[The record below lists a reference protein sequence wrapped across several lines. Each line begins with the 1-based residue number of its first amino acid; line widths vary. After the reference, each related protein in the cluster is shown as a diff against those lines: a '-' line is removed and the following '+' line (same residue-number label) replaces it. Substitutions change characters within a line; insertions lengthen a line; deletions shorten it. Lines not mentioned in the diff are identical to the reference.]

1 MTRSKRIILIPIS
14 VLALGFGLWL
24 GTILTSQPVVEA
36 PTISGIFFTE
46 PKEIEDFTLVDH
58 TGHPFHRDWFLGKW
72 TFLYFGYTYC
82 PDVCP
87 LTLMELAKVQRQM
100 AEKQSDQDTA
110 YMMVSVDPQRD
121 TPQRLGEYTRYFN
134 PKFLGATGTP
144 EELAKLAQQFG
155 VVYMRAPIEN
165 DEANYSIDHSSTV
178 ILIDPDA
185 HLHAIFTPPH
195 TPEAMV
201 SDFIKIHQNYQ
212 AIHQRSG

>member
-1 MTRSKRIILIPIS
+1 MCIRDRYQQLFADAYPGESDPVSYTHLDVYKR
-14 VLALGFGLWL
+14 
-24 GTILTSQPVVEA
+24 Q
-36 PTISGIFFTE
+36 
-46 PKEIEDFTLVDH
+46 
-58 TGHPFHRDWFLGKW
+58 
-72 TFLYFGYTYC
+72 
-82 PDVCP
+82 
-87 LTLMELAKVQRQM
+87 

-178 ILIDPDA
+178 ILLSP
-185 HLHAIFTPPH
+185 
-195 TPEAMV
+195 
-201 SDFIKIHQNYQ
+201 IH
-212 AIHQRSG
+212 I